1 MGVIKIKN
9 IYCETVVGAYQSEKG
24 RKQPL
29 VISLKLEYDPGKSGE
44 TDNLEDTFNYHLLV
58 DQVKKHIESTEF
70 NLVEKAVEDIGK
82 IALSFEKVKSCKVE
96 AAKTKGPIEYIES
109 FAVIKKFKRKD

>member
-1 MGVIKIKN
+1 MIIKVKN
-9 IYCETVVGAYQSEKG
+9 IYCETIVGAYQAEKG
-24 RKQPL
+24 YKQPL
-29 VISLKLEYDPGKSGE
+29 VVSLKIKYDSGDACNS
-44 TDNLEDTFNYHLLV
+44 DNLEDTLNYHLIV

-82 IALSFEKVKSCKVE
+82 IVMSYDKVKSCTVE

-109 FAVIKKFKRKD
+109 FSVVKKFKR